1 MTTSTAIKTSN
12 YRIAGI
18 LCALT
23 FSLTFTLSQ
32 AAVPAQ
38 LSKEQARHL
47 LTRTGFAPRQAEVD
61 AVTGQPANQAISDLI
76 RKARMATPF
85 HSAPAFTSQPPPLPY
100 RLLQTIEE
108 RQAQRRQQLREGL
121 DIKVWWMREMLESP
135 APLRERMTLF
145 WHNHFATSQQKVVS
159 SLGMWRQHLLL
170 RQEALGNFRSLL
182 HAVAKDPAMLV
193 FLDGANSRKEA
204 PNENFAREVM
214 ELFTLGEASQGGRY
228 TESDIKEAARAF
240 TGWSVEPG
248 EFSFRYRPVFHDNG
262 DKTVL
267 GRSGNF
273 DGDAVLDILLDQP
286 AAATFIVGKLWKEFV
301 SPTPDSAAVGRIARH
316 LRASDYDIGVAL
328 ADLLQ
333 TDAFWAESNRGSL
346 IKSPVDLVVGTMRQF
361 DFSYADPLPFVLKT
375 AQLGQNLLAPPNV
388 KGWPGQNDWIKAT
401 TLLERKRFTEQL
413 FRAVEVKSAPTA
425 LLPAV
430 EQVGAMLP
438 ENNLQAGFVGAQA
451 SAGGNQQTLRLLGT
465 AVASR
470 LREGMTS
477 ITFDPERWL
486 TQYGGAS
493 DKVPSDALKVELA
506 HTLLALPAT
515 HSIADGTV
523 GLAYLR
529 NLTLDP
535 AYQLK

>member
-1 MTTSTAIKTSN
+1 MTKLIALKIRAS
-12 YRIAGI
+12 RIVGI
-18 LCALT
+18 LCALN
-23 FSLTFTLSQ
+23 FSLAFTLSQ

-38 LSKEQARHL
+38 LSAEQARHL

-61 AVTGQPANQAISDLI
+61 ALTGQPASQAISDLI
-76 RKARMATPF
+76 GTARMA
-85 HSAPAFTSQPPPLPY
+85 APLHPPPGFTSQPPPVPY

-135 APLRERMTLF
+135 TPLQERMTLF

-170 RQEALGNFRSLL
+170 RHQALGNFRSLL

-301 SPTPDSAAVGRIARH
+301 SPAPDNAAVGRIARH

-346 IKSPVDLVVGTMRQF
+346 IKSPVDLVVGTLRQF
-361 DFSYADPLPFVLKT
+361 DFSYVDTLPFVLKT

-413 FRAVEVKSAPTA
+413 FRAAEMKAAPKPA
-425 LLPAV
+425 PLAV
-430 EQVGAMLP
+430 EPAGPMRP
-438 ENNLQAGFVGAQA
+438 MKNLQAEFAGGQA
-451 SAGGNQQTLRLLGT
+451 GAGGNQQALKVLGP
-465 AVASR
+465 AVVSR
-470 LREGMTS
+470 LREGMNNIS
-477 ITFDPERWL
+477 FDPERWL
-486 TQYGGAS
+486 TQYGGSS
-493 DKVPSDALKVELA
+493 DKVPSDVLKVELA

-515 HSIADGTV
+515 NLIADGTV
-523 GLAYLR
+523 GVAYLR

-535 AYQLK
+535 VYQLK

>member
-1 MTTSTAIKTSN
+1 MTKLIALKIRAS
-12 YRIAGI
+12 RIVGI

-23 FSLTFTLSQ
+23 FSLAFTLSQ

-38 LSKEQARHL
+38 LSAEQARHL

-61 AVTGQPANQAISDLI
+61 ALTGQPASQAISDLI
-76 RKARMATPF
+76 GTARMA
-85 HSAPAFTSQPPPLPY
+85 APLHPPPGFTSQPPPVPY

-135 APLRERMTLF
+135 TPLQERMTLF

-170 RQEALGNFRSLL
+170 RHQALGNFRGLL

-301 SPTPDSAAVGRIARH
+301 SPAPDNAAVGRIARH

-346 IKSPVDLVVGTMRQF
+346 IKSPVDLVVGTLRQF
-361 DFSYADPLPFVLKT
+361 DFGYADTLPFVLKT
-375 AQLGQNLLAPPNV
+375 AQLGQNLLMPPNV

-413 FRAVEVKSAPTA
+413 FRAAEMKAAPKPA
-425 LLPAV
+425 PLAV
-430 EQVGAMLP
+430 EPASPMRP
-438 ENNLQAGFVGAQA
+438 MKSLQAEFAGGQA
-451 SAGGNQQTLRLLGT
+451 GAGGNQQALKVLGP
-465 AVASR
+465 AVVSR
-470 LREGMTS
+470 LREGMNNIS
-477 ITFDPERWL
+477 FDPERWL
-486 TQYGGAS
+486 TQYGGSS
-493 DKVPSDALKVELA
+493 DKVPSDVLKVELA
-506 HTLLALPAT
+506 HTLLALPAINV
-515 HSIADGTV
+515 IADGTV
-523 GLAYLR
+523 GVAYLR

>member
-1 MTTSTAIKTSN
+1 MTTSTALKIRDW
-12 YRIAGI
+12 RIVGI

-38 LSKEQARHL
+38 LSAEQARHL

-61 AVTGQPANQAISDLI
+61 ALTGQPASQAISDLI
-76 RKARMATPF
+76 RKARIAAPL
-85 HSAPAFTSQPPPLPY
+85 HSPPGFTSQPPPVPY
-100 RLLQTIEE
+100 RLLQTFEE

-170 RQEALGNFRSLL
+170 RHEPLGNFRNLL

-214 ELFTLGEASQGGRY
+214 ELFTLGETSQGGRY

-267 GRSGNF
+267 GRTGNF

-301 SPTPDSAAVGRIARH
+301 SPAPDNAAVGRIARH
-316 LRASDYDIGVAL
+316 LRGSDYDIGVAL

-346 IKSPVDLVVGTMRQF
+346 IKSPVDLVVGTLRQF
-361 DFSYADPLPFVLKT
+361 DFSYVDTLPFVLKT
-375 AQLGQNLLAPPNV
+375 AQLGQNLLVPPNV

-413 FRAVEVKSAPTA
+413 FRVVELKAAPK
-425 LLPAV
+425 PAPL
-430 EQVGAMLP
+430 AMEPAGPMRPLK
-438 ENNLQAGFVGAQA
+438 NLQAEFAGGQA
-451 SAGGNQQTLRLLGT
+451 GAGGNQQALKVLGP
-465 AVASR
+465 AVVSR
-470 LREGMTS
+470 LREGMNNIS
-477 ITFDPERWL
+477 FDSERWL
-486 TQYGGAS
+486 TQYGGSS
-493 DKVPSDALKVELA
+493 DKVPSDSLKVELA
-506 HTLLALPAT
+506 HTLLALPAANV
-515 HSIADGTV
+515 IADGTV

>member
-1 MTTSTAIKTSN
+1 MTKLIALKIRAS
-12 YRIAGI
+12 RIVGI

-23 FSLTFTLSQ
+23 FSLAFTLSQ

-38 LSKEQARHL
+38 LSAEQARHL

-61 AVTGQPANQAISDLI
+61 ALTGQPASQAISDLI
-76 RKARMATPF
+76 GTARMA
-85 HSAPAFTSQPPPLPY
+85 APLHPPPGFTSQPPPVPY

-135 APLRERMTLF
+135 TPLQERMTLF

-170 RQEALGNFRSLL
+170 RHQALGNFRSLL

-301 SPTPDSAAVGRIARH
+301 SPAPDNAAVGRIARH

-346 IKSPVDLVVGTMRQF
+346 IKSPVDLVVGTLRQF
-361 DFSYADPLPFVLKT
+361 DFSYVDTLPFVLKT

-413 FRAVEVKSAPTA
+413 FRAAEMKAAPKPA
-425 LLPAV
+425 PLAV
-430 EQVGAMLP
+430 EPAGPMRP
-438 ENNLQAGFVGAQA
+438 MKNLQAEFAGGQA
-451 SAGGNQQTLRLLGT
+451 GAGGNQQALKVLGP
-465 AVASR
+465 AVVSR
-470 LREGMTS
+470 LREGMNNIS
-477 ITFDPERWL
+477 FDPERWL
-486 TQYGGAS
+486 TQYGGSS
-493 DKVPSDALKVELA
+493 DKVPSDVLKVELA

-515 HSIADGTV
+515 NLIADGTV
-523 GLAYLR
+523 GVAYLR

-535 AYQLK
+535 VYQLK